1 MSIIR
6 FRLQGLYN
14 QEWATYENFLIKAIK
29 QTGADKLHLA
39 IFLAMLE
46 SNAKDAAEALELIAK
61 SEFTQLCNELDAKRD
76 RLIGSA
82 NNFVRS
88 FLHDDDAEVKEAAHS
103 LMVVIDH
110 YSGMAAEA
118 NDQES
123 NRIISFVAEL
133 KNNHAAQITKL
144 EGLAR
149 RLDQLSAAN
158 ADYIKLQDDRTFSTA
173 EQTAVRMV
181 NVRKAGDTAIRA
193 IWDTMDL
200 ALLVPETTTP
210 DIERFVAQ
218 LNAENQNERTKL
230 AARKGRAEG
239 DKKL

>member
-1 MSIIR
+1 MRITR
-6 FRLQGLYN
+6 FNPHFLYN

-29 QTGADKLHLA
+29 QIGADKLHLA

-61 SEFTQLCNELDAKRD
+61 SEFTSQCNELDTKRD
-76 RLIGSA
+76 RLIA
-82 NNFVRS
+82 AVNNFVRS
-88 FLHDDDAEVKEAAHS
+88 FLHDDDDEVKEAAHS
-103 LMVVIDH
+103 IMVVIDH
-110 YSGMAAEA
+110 YSGMANEG

-123 NRIISFVAEL
+123 NRIISFVGEL
-133 KNNHAAQITKL
+133 KNNHAAQISKL
-144 EGLAR
+144 EGLVR

-173 EQTAVRMV
+173 EQTNIRMV

-200 ALLVPETTTP
+200 ALLAPATTTP
-210 DIERFVAQ
+210 DIEKFVAQ

-230 AARKGRAEG
+230 AARKGRAEA
-239 DKKL
+239 DKKP